1 MDFSRRSKWTSM
13 ETMWLVEGVRGSM
26 SSSNSDPSRF
36 QIGGWTGEGRKER
49 EGCIAG
55 IAGLFHG

>member
-13 ETMWLVEGVRGSM
+13 ETMWLVEGV

-36 QIGGWTGEGRKER
+36 QIGGWTGEERKGR
-49 EGCIAG
+49 EGRIAG